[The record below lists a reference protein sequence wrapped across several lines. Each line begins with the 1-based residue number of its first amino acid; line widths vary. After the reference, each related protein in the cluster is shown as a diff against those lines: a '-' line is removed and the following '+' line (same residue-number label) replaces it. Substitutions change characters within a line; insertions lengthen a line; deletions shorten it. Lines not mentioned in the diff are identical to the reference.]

1 MNFITWSTVLHSD
14 WSKIWV
20 APYVVGRHVI
30 WELHQRKVDHRH
42 VQVYM
47 SDCVYLPSSLTTWL
61 CLFFFSWH
69 VWLSFFQC
77 QIPTAYFW
85 AKGLP
90 FYTVPLRSKSKFD
103 TTPLGGRGVSTSRAL
118 EISSWHLDSFIHLF
132 YDIFQWH
139 MYLRWACLVRL
150 WFENYEFFKC
160 CIPRGFQNA
169 KYSSALRKLELW
181 EFQKPNVTF

>member
-1 MNFITWSTVLHSD
+1 MWSESCIKERWIIDMFRCTCRIVYIFHPLWQLD
-14 WSKIWV
+14 
-20 APYVVGRHVI
+20 YVYFFFF
-30 WELHQRKVDHRH
+30 LLDM
-42 VQVYM
+42 Y
-47 SDCVYLPSSLTTWL
+47 D
-61 CLFFFSWH
+61 CLFPMSEI
-69 VWLSFFQC
+69 LY
-77 QIPTAYFW
+77 PTAYFW

-90 FYTVPLRSKSKFD
+90 FYTVSLRSKSKFD

-118 EISSWHLDSFIHLF
+118 EISSWHLDSLIHLF

-139 MYLRWACLVRL
+139 MYLRSACLVRW